1 MALITET
8 VTINGKEYKHY
19 YSDEGYYIKRNDNKL
34 FMDVLQPTSSTN
46 TYTETTQLA
55 TQSLIP
61 RMMNRMSTI
70 ETNHNALANLPHIV
84 ETYNNGTDWYR
95 VYSDKWCSQGS
106 CNKFPA
112 TGDWAST
119 TVNLLKN
126 FANTD
131 YNIICL
137 GNWSNPGSSSCLISN
152 KTIKSFTVT
161 YASNNATQHGVWQG
175 TGYIN

>member
-34 FMDVLQPTSSTN
+34 FMDVLQPSSSTN

-106 CNKFPA
+106 MVQIASAGQIVKLIKAYKNTNYTITSTGGTNNFGNTCCYSRTTSQFA
-112 TGDWAST
+112 AYTGDDDT
-119 TVNLLKN
+119 
-126 FANTD
+126 F
-131 YNIICL
+131 
-137 GNWSNPGSSSCLISN
+137 
-152 KTIKSFTVT
+152 
-161 YASNNATQHGVWQG
+161 NAGQLVWQANG
-175 TGYIN
+175 QIN